1 MHRIAATP
9 ALDRTGA
16 LHAPRAI
23 TLFGALL
30 LAGCPSARPAAPVA
44 TPVTTD
50 VGGPV
55 RGLAADDGSLIVA
68 IGSRITS
75 RGARVWNVELAPGAA
90 SPTAAPATAS
100 PIPGALAVGDG
111 LVYAAASAKLRGD
124 PGALVIALD
133 AGTGAERWRLP
144 IDATA
149 WSLITSVAAID
160 RAHGGGVVVGGS
172 FQGTLRAASSVVASA
187 GSTDG
192 FVARIGRDGS
202 LAWLARLGGPG
213 ADAVQG
219 VAARGDRIAIAGTFS
234 PAADILGEPLASVDE
249 QLPFADAFAATLD
262 GSGKRT
268 WSATWGSRLD
278 DAVAGVAID
287 DRDRVVVA
295 GTARDVVHVD
305 AQDLKAKETD
315 AIVVWFA
322 KSSASARLVGGADL
336 DGASAIVAAGDHVVV
351 AGYSGS
357 AAFVTEL
364 SDDEQIAEWQATGT
378 GREEVPALAAVPG
391 GFAALIAHTA
401 TLTFDGASLPAP
413 ADPMAGGAL
422 VVRPLR

>member
-1 MHRIAATP
+1 MYRMAAN
-9 ALDRTGA
+9 D
-16 LHAPRAI
+16 APVATR
-23 TLFGALL
+23 LFGARLLAGMCL
-30 LAGCPSARPAAPVA
+30 LAGCPGARPATPAA
-44 TPVTTD
+44 TPVTTE
-50 VGGPV
+50 VGGPL
-55 RGLAADDGSLIVA
+55 RGLAADGGSLVVA
-68 IGSRITS
+68 AGSHVTS
-75 RGARVWNVELAPGAA
+75 RGSHVWDVALAPA
-90 SPTAAPATAS
+90 SPTSTAASAPSTGAS
-100 PIPGALAVGDG
+100 PRPGALAVGDG

-124 PGALVIALD
+124 PAALVVALD
-133 AGTGAERWRLP
+133 AATGTERWRLP
-144 IDATA
+144 IDSTG
-149 WSLITSVAAID
+149 WSLVTSVAPIA
-160 RAHGGGVVVGGS
+160 GGVVVGGS

-187 GSTDG
+187 GITDG

-202 LAWLARLGGPG
+202 LAWLVRLGGPG

-219 VAARGDRIAIAGTFS
+219 VAVRGDRIAVAGTFS
-234 PAADILGEPLASVDE
+234 PAADILGEPLRSVDE

-305 AQDLKAKETD
+305 AQDLKANQTD

-322 KSSASARLVGGADL
+322 KTSASARLVGDADL
-336 DGASAIVAAGDHVVV
+336 DGASAIVAAGDHVLV
-351 AGYSGS
+351 AGYAGS

-364 SDDEQIAEWQATGT
+364 SDVEQIGEWKATGA
-378 GREEVPALAAVPG
+378 GREEVPALARVPG
-391 GFAALIAHTA
+391 GFAALVAHTA
-401 TLTFDGASLPAP
+401 ALTFDGASLPAP